1 MKGFYVPFCFF
12 IWYAL
17 NVAYNITNK
26 WALEGVHKFVTD
38 NTQHSSALPFTIAC
52 LQFGVGSCYACSV
65 WILGFRRPIPHAD
78 ELSTIIIFIKKLCWK
93 IMRTVKLDRLLPHH
107 YSEINTSQNSNR
119 EHTPNS
125 LPINKTFKIGIYH
138 TLGQIC
144 TVIALS
150 ANSIGF
156 AHIIKAAEP
165 LFSSLVSRILLHQ
178 KMDIRVYLS
187 LIPVVGGVCLACASS
202 TEFTWIA
209 FCAGMCSNL
218 LFAMRAVVSKQAME
232 GKTTT
237 AKQSKNFKS
246 KTSLVMEDEESLELN
261 DVGEKEHTTPSKI
274 SATNLFAAVT
284 CISFIISIP
293 LTVMIEGNI
302 LWDIINLNAKEREDS
317 NKEQSDRATLLYMVI
332 SGIFHYLNNEVMYL
346 VLSNVHPITLA
357 VGNTMKRVFII
368 VASVIVF
375 STPVSLQT
383 ALGSAIGLG
392 GVLLYSLMKQ
402 WYGISQT
409 RTISIKPQLTP

>member
-65 WILGFRRPIPHAD
+65 WILGYRKPIPHA
-78 ELSTIIIFIKKLCWK
+78 EEISTIIVFIKKLCWK

-107 YSEINTSQNSNR
+107 YSEIPQNSNR
-119 EHTPNS
+119 ELSLNS

-209 FCAGMCSNL
+209 FCAGMFSNL

-237 AKQSKNFKS
+237 AKQCKSFKS
-246 KTSLVMEDEESLELN
+246 KTNLVMEDEESSLEHD
-261 DVGEKEHTTPSKI
+261 DVGEKENTTPSKI

-302 LWDIINLNAKEREDS
+302 LWDIINLNAKEREVS

-383 ALGSAIGLG
+383 AIGSAIGIG

>member
-52 LQFGVGSCYACSV
+52 LQFGVGSCYTCSV
-65 WILGFRRPIPHAD
+65 WILGYRKPVPHAY

-93 IMRTVKLDRLLPHH
+93 IVKTIKLDRLLPHH
-107 YSEINTSQNSNR
+107 YSEISQNIDR
-119 EHTPNS
+119 EHSQNS

-165 LFSSLVSRILLHQ
+165 LFSSLVSRIILHQ

-209 FCAGMCSNL
+209 FCAGMSSNL

-237 AKQSKNFKS
+237 TNQGKNFKS

-261 DVGEKEHTTPSKI
+261 DVGDKEHTTPSKI

-317 NKEQSDRATLLYMVI
+317 NKEQSDRATLLYILI
-332 SGIFHYLNNEVMYL
+332 SGLFHYLNNEVMYL

-383 ALGSAIGLG
+383 ALGSAIGIG
-392 GVLLYSLMKQ
+392 GVLLFSLMKQ

-409 RTISIKPQLTP
+409 RKISIKPQLTP

>member
-26 WALEGVHKFVTD
+26 WALEGVHKFVID

-52 LQFGVGSCYACSV
+52 LQFGVGSCYACSI
-65 WILGFRRPIPHAD
+65 WMLGWRKPVPHAE

-119 EHTPNS
+119 EHSLNS
-125 LPINKTFKIGIYH
+125 LPINKTFRIGIYH

-165 LFSSLVSRILLHQ
+165 LFSSLVSRIILHQ

-209 FCAGMCSNL
+209 FCAGMSSNL

-383 ALGSAIGLG
+383 AIGSTIGIG

-409 RTISIKPQLTP
+409 RPISIRPQLTP

>member
-1 MKGFYVPFCFF
+1 MCK
-12 IWYAL
+12 L
-17 NVAYNITNK
+17 NRI
-26 WALEGVHKFVTD
+26 HMD
-38 NTQHSSALPFTIAC
+38 CI
-52 LQFGVGSCYACSV
+52 
-65 WILGFRRPIPHAD
+65 
-78 ELSTIIIFIKKLCWK
+78 LCWYEF
-93 IMRTVKLDRLLPHH
+93 KL
-107 YSEINTSQNSNR
+107 
-119 EHTPNS
+119 
-125 LPINKTFKIGIYH
+125 
-138 TLGQIC
+138 TLC
-144 TVIALS
+144 
-150 ANSIGF
+150 N
-156 AHIIKAAEP
+156 
-165 LFSSLVSRILLHQ
+165 
-178 KMDIRVYLS
+178 
-187 LIPVVGGVCLACASS
+187 AS
-202 TEFTWIA
+202 
-209 FCAGMCSNL
+209 
-218 LFAMRAVVSKQAME
+218 VVSKQAME

-261 DVGEKEHTTPSKI
+261 DVGDKEHTAPSKI

-302 LWDIINLNAKEREDS
+302 LWDIINLNAKEKEDS
-317 NKEQSDRATLLYMVI
+317 NKEQSDRATLLYMLI
-332 SGIFHYLNNEVMYL
+332 SGLFHYLNNEVMYL